1 MTKFEVVF
9 MSYPAIGHL
18 VPVVEFAHHLINHD
32 PRFSVT
38 ILIITMP
45 ERPILNTYVQSH
57 AATLASTNIRFIHL
71 PTVDPPSPDQFESPF
86 GYGCLLIEKHRP
98 HVKQAITNLMET
110 ELDSD
115 QRLIGIITDMF
126 CTSMIDVAKELDI
139 PCYVFFP
146 STATFLGFMLH
157 LPILDTQLTTELA
170 KLDTDLVIPSFANP
184 VSPSLLPSI
193 ALEKE
198 GYSWFLYHGRRYF
211 EATGIIINTVHEL
224 EPYALNS
231 VTTSQVPQIYPIGPI
246 LDLVGPSQW
255 HPNQA
260 HDESVMKW
268 LDDQP
273 PSTVVFLSFGSKG
286 SFSESQVREIALGLE
301 QAGVRFVWVLR
312 EQPKDQ
318 FSLSDD
324 YTNIEK
330 VLPNGFLERT
340 AGIGLICGWVSQVQI
355 LSHKA
360 IGGFISHCGWN
371 SILESLWHGIPIA
384 TWPIYAEQQMNA
396 FEMVKELGLAIEIR
410 LDYREGSDLVS
421 AKEVERGIKHL
432 MNYDNEVRQKVKEM
446 SKKCRV
452 AKMEN
457 GSSYASLGALIEKLV
472 NS

>member
-9 MSYPAIGHL
+9 MTSPGIGHL
-18 VPVVEFAHHLINHD
+18 VPVVEFAHHLIDHD
-32 PRFSVT
+32 PRFSAT
-38 ILIITMP
+38 ILTVTMP
-45 ERPILNTYVQSH
+45 QRPILNTYIQSR
-57 AATLASTNIRFIHL
+57 AATSTSTNIKFIHL
-71 PTVDPPSPDQFESPF
+71 PIVDPPTPDQYESSF
-86 GYGCLLIEKHRP
+86 GYSCLLIEKHRP

-115 QRLIGIITDMF
+115 RRLVGIITDMF
-126 CTSMIDVAKELDI
+126 CTSMIDVANELDI

-170 KLDTDLVIPSFANP
+170 KLDTELVIPSFANP

-198 GYSWFLYHGRRYF
+198 GYSWFLHHGSRYF
-211 EATGIIINTVHEL
+211 ETMGIIINTFHDL

-231 VTTSQVPQIYPIGPI
+231 
-246 LDLVGPSQW
+246 
-255 HPNQA
+255 
-260 HDESVMKW
+260 W

-273 PSTVVFLSFGSKG
+273 PSTVVFLSFGSLG
-286 SFSESQVREIALGLE
+286 CLSESQVREIAFGLE
-301 QAGVRFVWVLR
+301 LAEVRFVWALR
-312 EQPKDQ
+312 EPSKAKFALPDDST
-318 FSLSDD
+318 SL
-324 YTNIEK
+324 EK

-340 AGIGLICGWVSQVQI
+340 TGIGLVCGWVSQVSI
-355 LSHKA
+355 LAHKA

-384 TWPIYAEQQMNA
+384 TWPIYSEQQMNA

-410 LDYREGSDLVS
+410 LDYRKGSDLVL
-421 AKEVERGIKHL
+421 AKEIERGIKQL
-432 MNYDNEVRQKVKEM
+432 MDCDDEVRRKVKEM

-457 GSSYASLGALIEKLV
+457 GSSYASLGVLIEKLV
-472 NS
+472 TS